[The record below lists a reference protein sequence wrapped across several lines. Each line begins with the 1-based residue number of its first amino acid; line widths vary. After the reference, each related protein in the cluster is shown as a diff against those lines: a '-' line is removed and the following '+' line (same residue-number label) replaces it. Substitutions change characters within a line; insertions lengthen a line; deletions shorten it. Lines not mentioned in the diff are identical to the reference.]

1 MEVLYKPFKYNGN
14 GKKKYSVYVK
24 TKGRIKLIHFGD
36 IRYRHYFDK
45 IGVYSNMNHEDRI
58 RRASY
63 RARHTAIMLKDGTF
77 AYKNRAQPSY
87 YSMKY
92 LW

>member
-1 MEVLYKPFKYNGN
+1 MVVLYKPFKYTGN
-14 GKKKYSVYVK
+14 GKKKYSVYVETNGK
-24 TKGRIKLIHFGD
+24 QKLIHFGD
-36 IRYRHYFDK
+36 SRYKHYYDK
-45 IGVYSNMNHEDRI
+45 IGVYSNLNHKDLS

-63 RARHTAIMLKDGTF
+63 RARHTAIKLKDGSL
-77 AYKNRAQPSY
+77 AYKDRGQPSY